1 MHLYNN
7 GNQLIYST
15 QDGLL
20 SVLHIEYLII
30 LSSSLSSRTRQ
41 DDSFS
46 QSLEFAKAV
55 PSVVFSYLFSYS
67 FTRFLMLVV
76 LLHHFIHASSI
87 LL

>member
-30 LSSSLSSRTRQ
+30 LSSLSSRTRQ